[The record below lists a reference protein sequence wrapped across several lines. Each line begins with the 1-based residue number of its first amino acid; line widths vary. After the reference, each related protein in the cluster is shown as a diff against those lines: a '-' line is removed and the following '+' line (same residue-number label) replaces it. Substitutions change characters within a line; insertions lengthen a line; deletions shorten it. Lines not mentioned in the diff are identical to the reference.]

1 MNEVNWLQA
10 IKEAQNGNDVL
21 FNKTVAS
28 NFEGHFYQAL
38 LGITH
43 EESLV
48 RELYISTITKFW
60 ERFVLQG
67 EKLPESNVDGY
78 IFQMAKNA
86 FFEMNRKKQ
95 TYKHSFVSPVESI
108 EIVEKYSSLVGT
120 SGYLDQFDTT
130 KEKDAMVV
138 QIHEAVQSLDDTC
151 KEIIEQN
158 IVQGTSL
165 TILKDELGISGTYNA
180 IVQKKKRCLQA
191 LKRILTKQ
199 LNSNSF
205 KFQQL

>member
-10 IKEAQNGNDVL
+10 IKEAQNGNNVL
-21 FNKTVAS
+21 FNKAVAS

-43 EESLV
+43 EETLV

-67 EKLPESNVDGY
+67 EKLPESNVNGY

-95 TYKHSFVSPVESI
+95 TYKHSFVTPVESI
-108 EIVEKYSSLVGT
+108 EIVEKYNSAISD
-120 SGYLDQFDTT
+120 SGSLDQFDSS
-130 KEKDAMVV
+130 EESDAIIT
-138 QIHEAVQSLDDTC
+138 QIHKAVQSLDETC
-151 KEIIEQN
+151 KQIIEQN
-158 IVQGTSL
+158 IIEGTSL
-165 TILKDELGISGTYNA
+165 NILKDELGINGTYNA

-199 LNSNSF
+199 LNTTSF
-205 KFQQL
+205 NIQNL